1 MNPRFFGNSKQPL
14 FGIYHPPRGRKP
26 DTRAVVICPSIGHE
40 YIRSH
45 WALRTL
51 ATKLARAGCGV
62 FRFDYRGT
70 GDSSGDVSDVLSVRE
85 WVEDACEAGVELL
98 EECGQNRAVTF
109 VGFRFGASIACM
121 AAKELAESNSVA
133 TELVLWEPSLVGAN
147 YLSELRSMHNE
158 MLDLWASP
166 VETEDSTE
174 FEELLG
180 FRYQRGLI
188 DELES
193 TDLLHDSQ
201 PSAEQ
206 IAVFNSRETIDL
218 SPWESNASTHSTG
231 DGYDWDDLRY
241 IAEAWLPGNG
251 LSLVC
256 DAITKTAAS
265 EKKPENR
272 IPSGVGSPVS

>member
-1 MNPRFFGNSKQPL
+1 M
-14 FGIYHPPRGRKP
+14 
-26 DTRAVVICPSIGHE
+26 
-40 YIRSH
+40 
-45 WALRTL
+45 
-51 ATKLARAGCGV
+51 
-62 FRFDYRGT
+62 
-70 GDSSGDVSDVLSVRE
+70 
-85 WVEDACEAGVELL
+85 
-98 EECGQNRAVTF
+98 
-109 VGFRFGASIACM
+109 
-121 AAKELAESNSVA
+121 
-133 TELVLWEPSLVGAN
+133 
-147 YLSELRSMHNE
+147 NE

-166 VETEDSTE
+166 VETEDSTG

-218 SPWESNASTHSTG
+218 SPWENKLQNKTSHSTG

-241 IAEAWLPGNG
+241 IEEAWLPGNG

-265 EKKPENR
+265 ENTTENR